1 MVAYATVVSWLVL
14 AVCSLHGAIESLQCA
29 EHIAFVHLTDGFRP
43 HCRPLVPMWIGHL
56 AGTRLVRTVLG
67 PAALGGGED
76 MSGEV
81 GGVEIGREDGGE
93 RS

>member
-1 MVAYATVVSWLVL
+1 
-14 AVCSLHGAIESLQCA
+14 
-29 EHIAFVHLTDGFRP
+29 
-43 HCRPLVPMWIGHL
+43 MWIGHL